1 MTKRLWAGL
10 DVGVETT
17 SFCVIN
23 DAGEVLHEGSC
34 QTAAKSV
41 HRELSSLRRKRHT
54 RVGLEA
60 ATGMNLARELR
71 NLGYCVEI
79 YEARQLSKFLRI
91 RRNKTDAGDAS
102 GIADAGRL
110 GAGTVSRV
118 HLKSLECQSLQSR
131 LVIRRLLIRQRVAA
145 HNIIGR
151 QLELYG
157 GRLRSTKRGQLRS
170 GVEAETKRLFGKVST
185 PLTRELLH
193 LADHCESLFA
203 YQLSVDRELG
213 QWASENEVCTRF
225 MEIPGVGPLCA
236 LSFYSAIDDPFRFR
250 RSSDVGSYFGLVPRI
265 HQSGLT
271 LRVGRISKMGNTAVR
286 TSLVQA
292 SMIFMRYAN
301 PESRLRSWARAVEER
316 RGRRIARVALARK
329 LSTVMLAMWKNGEP
343 YEPGGITRDE
353 DVGHENSL
361 SPQLTRN
368 AQETE
373 RPGERRKEPLAA
385 VL

>member
-17 SFCVIN
+17 TICVIN

-34 QTAAKSV
+34 PTSAKDV
-41 HRELSSLRRKRHT
+41 HRELSCLRRKRHA

-60 ATGMNLARELR
+60 ATGMNLARALR
-71 NLGYCVEI
+71 NLGYRVEI

-131 LVIRRLLIRQRVAA
+131 LVIRRHLIRQRVAVL
-145 HNIIGR
+145 NILSR

-157 GRLRSTKRGQLRS
+157 GRLRSTKRGQVR
-170 GVEAETKRLFGKVST
+170 GKVEAETKRLFGKVAS

-193 LADHCESLFA
+193 LADQYESLLA
-203 YQLSVDRELG
+203 YQLSVDRELR
-213 QWASENEVCTRF
+213 QCASENEVCSRL

-236 LSFYSAIDDPFRFR
+236 LSFYSAVGDPFRFR
-250 RSSDVGSYFGLVPRI
+250 RSADVGSYFGLVPRI

-271 LRVGRISKMGNTAVR
+271 LKSGRISKMGNTAVR

-292 SMIFMRYAN
+292 SMTFMRYAD
-301 PESRLRSWARAVEER
+301 PQSRLRSWASAVEER
-316 RGRRIARVALARK
+316 RGRKKARVALARK
-329 LSTVMLAMWKNGEP
+329 LSTVMLAMWKNGEN
-343 YEPGGITRDE
+343 YQPGTLSRHEEVEESRPNVQLGGD
-353 DVGHENSL
+353 GHETEL
-361 SPQLTRN
+361 CG
-368 AQETE
+368 E
-373 RPGERRKEPLAA
+373 RPREPLAA